1 MMNSNWVIRILT
13 PCFIFGL
20 LFVPCLSQ
28 AQPKDKEL
36 VPKVLPPPPLT
47 AFQIAALTNPWPLVP
62 GVYEF
67 RASHSGLCIG
77 RWESGSELLR
87 TATVRREQ
95 PDSDSKSRLPTTTG
109 R

>member
-20 LFVPCLSQ
+20 LFVPCLGQ
-28 AQPKDKEL
+28 AQPPDKEL
-36 VPKVLPPPPLT
+36 VPKIPPAPPLT

-67 RASHSGLCIG
+67 RASHWDC
-77 RWESGSELLR
+77 
-87 TATVRREQ
+87 A
-95 PDSDSKSRLPTTTG
+95 SDAGTG
-109 R
+109 AASHSNSYRAA

>member
-1 MMNSNWVIRILT
+1 MENSNWVIRILT

-28 AQPKDKEL
+28 AQPDKFDKEL
-36 VPKVLPPPPLT
+36 VPNKVLAPPPAPLT

-67 RASHSGLCIG
+67 RASHSALCIYC
-77 RWESGSELLR
+77 
-87 TATVRREQ
+87 A
-95 PDSDSKSRLPTTTG
+95 SDAGIRAASHSNSYRAA
-109 R
+109 